1 MIDVFVIY
9 TAPSFCYCY
18 TFFFINAFFLKKT
31 QNLSGSIRGLSQRT
45 RGTYI
50 NNGSIEFKTQEL
62 REKKE
67 NRKVT
72 KTSNITFYKKLAHWI
87 FCFFS
92 YSCRGELI
100 QIDLN

>member
-87 FCFFS
+87 
-92 YSCRGELI
+92 
-100 QIDLN
+100 

>member
-18 TFFFINAFFLKKT
+18 TFFFINAFKKKT
-31 QNLSGSIRGLSQRT
+31 QNLSRSIRGLSQGT

-67 NRKVT
+67 NTKVT
-72 KTSNITFYKKLAHWI
+72 KTSKITFYKKLAHWI

-100 QIDLN
+100 QIGLN

>member
-1 MIDVFVIY
+1 MFVIY
-9 TAPSFCYCY
+9 TDPSFCYCY
-18 TFFFINAFFLKKT
+18 SFFFINAFFLKKT

-100 QIDLN
+100 QIGLN

>member
-1 MIDVFVIY
+1 MFLLFTLLLLFV
-9 TAPSFCYCY
+9 TV

-100 QIDLN
+100 QIGLN